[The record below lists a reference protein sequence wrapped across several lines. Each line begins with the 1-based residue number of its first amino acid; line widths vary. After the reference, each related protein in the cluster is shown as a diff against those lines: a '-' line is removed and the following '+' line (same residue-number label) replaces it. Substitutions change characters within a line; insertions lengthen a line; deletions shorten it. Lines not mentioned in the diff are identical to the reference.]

1 MELINEHNGHTPS
14 TEFVLSNI
22 NETAYPSIPLEF
34 IPGFWWVRA
43 AQFLVFGGYV
53 LLSFWWVRAAQF
65 LVGSCCSIFRLLCRV
80 LSIFVCLLFSVF
92 L

>member
-43 AQFLVFGGYV
+43 AQFLVG
-53 LLSFWWVRAAQF
+53 
-65 LVGSCCSIFRLLCRV
+65 
-80 LSIFVCLLFSVF
+80 
-92 L
+92 

>member
-43 AQFLVFGGYV
+43 AQFLVFGGFV

-65 LVGSCCSIFRLLCRV
+65 FVYCVEFC
-80 LSIFVCLLFSVF
+80 LSLFVCYFLFSF
-92 L
+92 NFCIICA

>member
-43 AQFLVFGGYV
+43 AQFLVGSCCSVFGGLV
-53 LLSFWWVRAAQF
+53 LLSFWWVSAAQF
-65 LVGSCCSIFRLLCRV
+65 LVG
-80 LSIFVCLLFSVF
+80 
-92 L
+92 

>member
-43 AQFLVFGGYV
+43 AQFLV
-53 LLSFWWVRAAQF
+53 
-65 LVGSCCSIFRLLCRV
+65 GSCCSIFRLLCRV